1 MGDVCAQV
9 EGTILSSHAPNPDRP
24 IGWTDALVLPS
35 LLREAA
41 LLTALGHGVRERALM
56 ELLEEALQRD
66 SVHHSRAWSVRGGGT
81 GVILIRWDLQELY
94 CSASLLLL
102 RVS

>member
-1 MGDVCAQV
+1 
-9 EGTILSSHAPNPDRP
+9 
-24 IGWTDALVLPS
+24 
-35 LLREAA
+35 
-41 LLTALGHGVRERALM
+41 M